1 MVKKKTSIKISN
13 IALIV
18 VLILIFAYFLLY
30 GIRDVTV
37 CNNIKTDELKEYQG
51 NVELKTENRTR
62 NTVYFIKLDNGDTVR
77 VNPDLLESGADLEQY
92 EQLSI
97 RYSEPKYGLKGAYT
111 AVEIC
116 AGDND
121 TILLDDQASY
131 EEAKGGAFIGF
142 IFSGVIALILIGVS
156 VGTVMIQKSNRGK
169 KKNVRTK
176 H

>member
-1 MVKKKTSIKISN
+1 MSKKKTSIKISN
-13 IALIV
+13 IALIAA
-18 VLILIFAYFLLY
+18 LILVFAYFLLY
-30 GIRDVTV
+30 GIRNVTI

-51 NVELKTENRTR
+51 NVEITPENRTR

-77 VNPDLLESGADLEQY
+77 VNPDLLESGADLGQY

-97 RYSEPKYGLKGAYT
+97 RYSEPKYGLKRAYT
-111 AVEIC
+111 AVEIR
-116 AGDND
+116 AGDNN

-131 EEAKGGAFIGF
+131 EESTGGAYIGF
-142 IFSGVIALILIGVS
+142 IFSGVIALILIAVS

>member
-111 AVEIC
+111 AVEIR

-121 TILLDDQASY
+121 TILLDDQASKLRRSKRWSIY
-131 EEAKGGAFIGF
+131 WLYLFERDCAYLNWRECR
-142 IFSGVIALILIGVS
+142 
-156 VGTVMIQKSNRGK
+156 NC
-169 KKNVRTK
+169 NDTK
-176 H
+176 EQ

>member
-30 GIRDVTV
+30 GIRNVTV
-37 CNNIKTDELKEYQG
+37 CSNIESDELKEYQG
-51 NVELKTENRTR
+51 NVEIAKDNRTR
-62 NTVYFIKLDNGDTVR
+62 NTIYILTLDNGDTVR
-77 VNPDLLESGADLEQY
+77 VNPDLLERGSDLEQY

-97 RYSEPKYGLKGAYT
+97 RYSKPKYGLKRAYT
-111 AVEIC
+111 AAEIS

-121 TILLDDQASY
+121 TILLDDQAIY
-131 EEAKGGAFIGF
+131 EEAKCGAYIGF

-156 VGTVMIQKSNRGK
+156 VGTAMIHKSNRRK